1 MSLTDDWKAGKLRK
15 NKNYFVRRVGKKKA
29 YPAHLYEYNAFSFCG
44 NEVCYFPGSKQK
56 IEVLAICDYDHFV
69 ELTEKVKNLENDVKT
84 LTNNYKLLESKQAV
98 DIAHGQALVD
108 EFGDYEAV
116 YQEITWL
123 RNENRQLRKIL
134 KEGYPIIEKYFQ
146 QETIAENFARNRWQ
160 KSLKILDE
168 IDEVLNDNKF

>member
-69 ELTEKVKNLENDVKT
+69 ELTKKVKALGKDVEN
-84 LTNNYKLLESKQAV
+84 LTNNYKLLESVQAV
-98 DIAHGQALVD
+98 EIAHGPLVD
-108 EFGDYEAV
+108 EFGDCEAV
-116 YQEITWL
+116 YQEITRL
-123 RNENRQLRKIL
+123 RNENRQLCQIL
-134 KEGYPIIEKYFQ
+134 KESYSILEKDFQ
-146 QETIAENFARNRWQ
+146 KETMAENFARNRWQ
-160 KSLKILDE
+160 KSLKILDK
-168 IDEVLNDNKF
+168 IDEVLK